1 MTMTHEE
8 AQELLG
14 AYALHAVDGEE
25 RAALEYHVSEC
36 VRCASELDGLSEVAA
51 ALGNQGEPASQELWD
66 RISARLY
73 DDVDETRVPP
83 IRALDPSRAA
93 TAPTPTTSPTPS
105 PALTQ
110 APTPVTTPVVAL
122 RTAMSRRARFGVAA
136 MAVAAALLVGVLSVS
151 LVNANNHVSQLT
163 NALDLASHNVVDAA
177 LVTPGHVNVTL
188 NDAHSVNVAKFVLVN
203 GQGYLVSSQMSTLPV
218 GKTYQL
224 WGIIDHKPISIG
236 LMGNS
241 PHEVSFS
248 VEGARLP
255 TALAVTIEPAGGSVT
270 PTSPIVASGTIS
282 A

>member
-1 MTMTHEE
+1 M
-8 AQELLG
+8 
-14 AYALHAVDGEE
+14 
-25 RAALEYHVSEC
+25 
-36 VRCASELDGLSEVAA
+36 RCASELDGLREVAA

-73 DDVDETRVPP
+73 DDVDEARVPP
-83 IRALDPSRAA
+83 IRALDLSRAA
-93 TAPTPTTSPTPS
+93 APAP
-105 PALTQ
+105 
-110 APTPVTTPVVAL
+110 APTPVTAPVVAL
-122 RTAMSRRARFGVAA
+122 RTAMSRRARLGVAV
-136 MAVAAALLVGVLSVS
+136 MAVAAALLVSVLSVS

-163 NALDLASHNVVDAA
+163 NALNLASRNVVDAA
-177 LVTPGHVNVTL
+177 LVTPGHVNITL

-203 GQGYLVSSQMSTLPV
+203 GQGYLVSSQMSPLPV
-218 GKTYQL
+218 DKTYQL
-224 WGIIDHKPISIG
+224 WGIIDHTPISIG

-255 TALAVTIEPAGGSVT
+255 TALAVTIEPAGGSVA

>member
-1 MTMTHEE
+1 MTHEE

-14 AYALHAVDGEE
+14 AYALDAVDGDE
-25 RAALEYHVSEC
+25 RVALEHHVSEC
-36 VRCASELDGLSEVAA
+36 VRCASELDGLREVAA

-73 DDVDETRVPP
+73 DDVDGARVPP
-83 IRALDPSRAA
+83 IRALDLPHAD
-93 TAPTPTTSPTPS
+93 PS
-105 PALTQ
+105 PSHS
-110 APTPVTTPVVAL
+110 PTPVTAPVVAL

-151 LVNANNHVSQLT
+151 LINANNHVSQLT
-163 NALDLASHNVVDAA
+163 NALDLASRNVVDAA

-188 NDAHSVNVAKFVLVN
+188 NDAHSVNVAKFVLVH

-248 VEGARLP
+248 VEGTRLP

>member
-1 MTMTHEE
+1 MTHEE

-14 AYALHAVDGEE
+14 AYALDAVDGEE
-25 RAALEYHVSEC
+25 RLALEHHLSEC
-36 VRCASELDGLSEVAA
+36 VRCASELDGLREVAA

-73 DDVDETRVPP
+73 DDVDEARVPP
-83 IRALDPSRAA
+83 IRALDLSRAA
-93 TAPTPTTSPTPS
+93 APAP
-105 PALTQ
+105 
-110 APTPVTTPVVAL
+110 APTPVTAPVVAL
-122 RTAMSRRARFGVAA
+122 RTAMSRRARLGVAV
-136 MAVAAALLVGVLSVS
+136 MAVAAALLVSVLSVS

-163 NALDLASHNVVDAA
+163 NALNLASRNVVDAA
-177 LVTPGHVNVTL
+177 LVTPGHVNITL

-203 GQGYLVSSQMSTLPV
+203 GQGYLVSSQMSPLPV

-224 WGIIDHKPISIG
+224 WGIIDHKAISIG

-255 TALAVTIEPAGGSVT
+255 TALAVTIEPAGGSVA